1 MPRRA
6 RHGTPVYVL
15 ARDAWTRL
23 TEGSRRLY
31 AWKEQLMRMS
41 GVVFVAALLVA
52 APGAAQTPAQP
63 APPPQE
69 PIVIGPPPPPA
80 TALEGFN
87 VGPGAVLM
95 TSYEDLGEVDGVF
108 VEAREMHDGRTR
120 RVRGIV
126 VTIAGRQA
134 TPEQAYV
141 DPDEFVDLLKGF
153 DALLAITTSPNSQF
167 RNFDMRYSTRGELV
181 LTASSTRNRGVI
193 YGVEVGRVQRA
204 RRPLNG
210 GEFQLLRTLVE
221 AAQQKLALLRDAR

>member
-1 MPRRA
+1 
-6 RHGTPVYVL
+6 
-15 ARDAWTRL
+15 
-23 TEGSRRLY
+23 
-31 AWKEQLMRMS
+31 MRMS

-63 APPPQE
+63 APAQE
-69 PIVIGPPPPPA
+69 PIIVGPPPPPA
-80 TALEGFN
+80 TALEAFN

-95 TSYEDLGEVDGVF
+95 TSYEELGDVDGVF
-108 VEAREMHDGRTR
+108 VEAREVHDGRTR

-141 DPDEFVDLLKGF
+141 DPDEFVDLLKV

-167 RNFDMRYSTRGELV
+167 RNFDMRYATRGELV

-193 YGVEVGRVQRA
+193 YGVEVGRVQHA

-221 AAQQKLALLRDAR
+221 AAQQKLAQLRDAR